1 MFLLK
6 SVFSV
11 ITTLLAT
18 KLYQGLIFNGIWH
31 TKLKVNFNKL
41 VTQSSSKG
49 AAAKIVQYYTQ
60 NNSINYI
67 SCINMSKIILGSND
81 EVYNILTKNWFGQT
95 WTGMGNWYYMGH
107 HWVNVLNYMSHWVN
121 VLNIREKKFFQN
133 LNTFVLKII

>member
-81 EVYNILTKNWFGQT
+81 EVYNILTKNWFGQA
-95 WTGMGNWYYMGH
+95 WAGMEIDIIWAMG
-107 HWVNVLNYMSHWVN
+107 
-121 VLNIREKKFFQN
+121 
-133 LNTFVLKII
+133 